1 MLKKLKSLITQC
13 GANFVVT
20 SKSQSSYTI
29 SKSRLCLIK
38 LSLSCSTGRSSYKL
52 IIIALGLILAN
63 QCFASQERELLSPDV
78 ALSMHSS
85 IINPITPHLVFAN
98 KEIANAWLNDMSNRL
113 KKWIPDEFIRRRL
126 LTVIQ
131 YESKRAG
138 LDTQLILGLITI
150 ESKFDKYAI
159 SNSGAQGLMQVMP
172 FWLTQIGVKGQD
184 LFDTETN
191 IRYGCTIL
199 RYYLIKEH
207 GDMRRALARYN
218 GSLGH
223 DTYPNLVYGA
233 YNTYW
238 QPSTIIT
245 IKNKKINYIDY
256 FAN

>member
-1 MLKKLKSLITQC
+1 MLPKKPKYYTYCQFPLLDHSQRSDDSIFCHSHTSCHSSMQIGSWNSLRVLLY
-13 GANFVVT
+13 VVFFWV
-20 SKSQSSYTI
+20 
-29 SKSRLCLIK
+29 
-38 LSLSCSTGRSSYKL
+38 
-52 IIIALGLILAN
+52 ILAN
-63 QCFASQERELLSPDV
+63 QGFASQERELLSPDI

-98 KEIANAWLNDMSNRL
+98 QEIANAWLNDMSNRL
-113 KKWIPDEFIRRRL
+113 KKWIPDEFLRRRL

-150 ESKFDKYAI
+150 ESKFNKYAI

-207 GDMRRALARYN
+207 GNMHLALARYN
-218 GSLGH
+218 GSRGS
-223 DTYPNLVYGA
+223 DIYPNLVYGA

-238 QPSTIIT
+238 QPSTTIN

-256 FAN
+256 SAD